1 MNSYIS
7 SLSIIGVEDLVHPY
21 KLGIV
26 PKDIILAFGS
36 AAL

>member
-1 MNSYIS
+1 MNGYIS

-21 KLGIV
+21 KLGII

-36 AAL
+36 STL